1 VIAADEVLSRMWYAD
16 WPRAELL
23 RDRGEAAAK
32 LMPFSPAKD
41 IAGSDKAA
49 QIASAVLAAN
59 ENRDDRNDGS
69 VLFNGQAD
77 LARRLAAPKC
87 CDGKGRRCALLH
99 PPEVTLNTIRLHHS
113 RRFRRPYFVSIA
125 VFGLV
130 GALGDR
136 DKVSHAFQ
144 PDGRSCPSNSPYAF
158 RFM

>member
-1 VIAADEVLSRMWYAD
+1 MWYAD

-69 VLFNGQAD
+69 VLFDSQAD
-77 LARRLAAPKC
+77 LARDWLLQSVAMAKA
-87 CDGKGRRCALLH
+87 RCALLH

-125 VFGLV
+125 VFRPTQDHRCT
-130 GALGDR
+130 AR
-136 DKVSHAFQ
+136 
-144 PDGRSCPSNSPYAF
+144 
-158 RFM
+158 